1 MKRCVAQID
10 SMSGAFVFVFVFV
23 FLCTDVKDF

>member
-1 MKRCVAQID
+1 MKRCVAQND